1 MFKGLS
7 SFVKSSNGK
16 WILVIIVVL
25 FIIWALMSY
34 SSSKGMVMD
43 NMYSS
48 DSSYSANYG
57 SDGSIP
63 TPQMPTAAIQAR
75 ASSTTATSTPTPAP
89 STTATPSASGYA
101 LAPVAN
107 PSDLLPKDK
116 NSQWAALNPVNNQ
129 NPIVVD
135 LLQAGNLIGLDTIGQ
150 TLKNANLQ
158 LRSDP
163 IIVKQNV
170 GPWNQSTFE
179 ADLGRVPLELGCGQP

>member
-57 SDGSIP
+57 SDQSIP
-63 TPQMPTAAIQAR
+63 TPQNPSAAIQAR
-75 ASSTTATSTPTPAP
+75 VSSAAPASAPATSA
-89 STTATPSASGYA
+89 TATPSASGYA